1 MRKYEI
7 LVILN
12 PTIDSTTKEKAIK
25 TLEEKIGGKI
35 VSKDDWGTKKLAY
48 PIKKEK
54 EGHYVLYYV
63 ETEGSRLAEVTKYF
77 NVTKAFLRH
86 VIINHDDKFPFEK
99 KTLKDVKFPE
109 RKPRAFGDKPFSKRP
124 YDPNRKPF
132 DPNRPKSTVRKPRTE
147 KPAGTEDA
155 K

>member
-12 PTIDSTTKEKAIK
+12 PTIDSTAKDKAIK
-25 TLEEKIGGKI
+25 TFEEKLGGKI
-35 VSKDDWGTKKLAY
+35 VQKDDWGTKKLAY

-63 ETEGSRLAEVTKYF
+63 ETEGSRLAEVTKHF

-109 RKPRAFGDKPFSKRP
+109 RKPRPFGDKPFTKRP
-124 YDPNRKPF
+124 Y
-132 DPNRPKSTVRKPRTE
+132 DPNRPKSTVRKPRTD
-147 KPAGTEDA
+147 KTAGTEDA